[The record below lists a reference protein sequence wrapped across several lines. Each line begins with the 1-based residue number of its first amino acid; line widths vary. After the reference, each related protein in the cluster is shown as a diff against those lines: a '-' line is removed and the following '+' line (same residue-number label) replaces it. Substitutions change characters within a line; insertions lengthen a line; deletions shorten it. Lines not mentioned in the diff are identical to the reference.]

1 MRVLVGA
8 ASLVVVAAGLKTAA
22 PLLIPLVIALF
33 IAVVCFPL
41 VQWLRAHY
49 VPTALA
55 VTLTVLGIVAAF
67 SGPGALMAAAIRE
80 FVAAAPTYQRQFLN
94 SYDSVLA
101 WLRGHGIETAI
112 FRDVIDPASVF
123 GFAVGSVSGLVTFLS
138 LGFLV
143 ALVTA
148 FMLAYGAALAGP
160 PGSRPKA
167 GAGTVARII
176 SEVQVYLGVK
186 TIVSLMT
193 GIVAWS
199 WLEILGVDFALLWG
213 LLTFLLNYVPNIG
226 SVIAAVPPTV
236 LGFLQFGPTTAVLV
250 LGAYIGINQ
259 VFGSF
264 LEPYLLGRRLRL
276 APLAVLVSVVVW
288 GWIWGAA
295 GALLSV
301 PITMVLKIG
310 LENSTDL
317 RWIAHLLEGRRPD
330 FRPAAPSGSPP
341 ADHSPEG

>member
-8 ASLVVVAAGLKTAA
+8 ACLVVIAAGLKTAA

-41 VQWLRAHY
+41 VQWLRAHR

-55 VTLTVLGIVAAF
+55 ITLTVMGILAAV
-67 SGPGALMAAAIRE
+67 SGPGALIAAAIRE
-80 FVAAAPTYQRQFLN
+80 FVAAAPAYQQQFLS
-94 SYDSVLA
+94 SYDGVLG
-101 WLRGHGIETAI
+101 WLRARGVETAA
-112 FRDVIDPASVF
+112 FRDVIDPASIF
-123 GFAVGSVSGLVTFLS
+123 SFAVGSVSGLVTFVS

-160 PGSRPKA
+160 PGSRPA
-167 GAGTVARII
+167 ARTGTVGRII
-176 SEVQVYLGVK
+176 HEVQVYLGVK

-193 GIVAWS
+193 GLVAWS

-213 LLTFLLNYVPNIG
+213 LTTFLLNYVPNIG
-226 SVIAAVPPTV
+226 SVIAAVPPAV
-236 LGFLQFGPTTAVLV
+236 LGFLQFGPTTALLV
-250 LGAYIGINQ
+250 LGGYIGINQ

-264 LEPYLLGRRLRL
+264 LEPYLMGQRLRL

-301 PITMVLKIG
+301 PITMVIKIG
-310 LENSTDL
+310 LENSTDF
-317 RWIAHLLEGRRPD
+317 RWIAQLLEGRRPA
-330 FRPAAPSGSPP
+330 FRRPAPLPGSP
-341 ADHSPEG
+341 DHNPEG

>member
-8 ASLVVVAAGLKTAA
+8 ASLVVIAAGLKTAA

-41 VQWLRAHY
+41 VQWLRGHR

-55 VTLTVLGIVAAF
+55 VTLTVLGIFAAF

-80 FVAAAPTYQRQFLN
+80 FVAAAPSYQQQFLS
-94 SYDSVLA
+94 SYDGVLR
-101 WLRGHGIETAI
+101 WLRGHGFETALL
-112 FRDVIDPASVF
+112 RDVIDPASIF
-123 GFAVGSVSGLVTFLS
+123 SFAVGSVSGLVTFLS

-160 PGSRPKA
+160 PGRPKA
-167 GAGTVARII
+167 GTGAVARII
-176 SEVQVYLGVK
+176 SEVQIYLGVK

-193 GIVAWS
+193 GLVAWS

-213 LLTFLLNYVPNIG
+213 LTTFLLNYVPNIG
-226 SVIAAVPPTV
+226 SVIAAVPPVV
-236 LGFLQFGPTTAVLV
+236 LGYLQFGPTTALLV
-250 LGAYIGINQ
+250 LGGYMALNQ

-264 LEPYLLGRRLRL
+264 LEPYLMGQ
-276 APLAVLVSVVVW
+276 LAVLVSVVVW

-310 LENSTDL
+310 LENSTDF

-330 FRPAAPSGSPP
+330 FRPAAPLSTSA
-341 ADHSPEG
+341 ADHKPEG